1 MRTKLTVLGNQRDWA
16 NLYPTPLTAPKLQ
29 ELQRERQG
37 VNASGK
43 FPLISNASC
52 PRHLWLPKCSHSE
65 FSLQVTVGCGFL
77 VFKAF
82 MIQLQYFLQRKLPGG
97 IQYLYLQHLL
107 SKAE

>member
-16 NLYPTPLTAPKLQ
+16 NLYPIPLTAPKLQ

-82 MIQLQYFLQRKLPGG
+82 MIQLQYFLQRKLPG
-97 IQYLYLQHLL
+97 
-107 SKAE
+107 